1 MDNLNSF
8 HLYFICRWTWFKH
21 IIKHNMNV
29 SEGEHNIGVTSSS
42 SGWSFKSAT
51 PETSPL
57 DVVRCAMLKALY
69 TQKLCQ
75 FTGNKPCVH
84 FYVRIA
90 RWELQ
95 PLEVSKDKM
104 FTDELFRHY
113 VLVKLM
119 YDTVYTCIY
128 LCVCVCGDQL
138 GVKALTVEDLLQAQK
153 EISAHNR
160 QLKEQTKQLERDM
173 ALLRDHSLLLVRL
186 QGYVVL

>member
-1 MDNLNSF
+1 
-8 HLYFICRWTWFKH
+8 
-21 IIKHNMNV
+21 
-29 SEGEHNIGVTSSS
+29 
-42 SGWSFKSAT
+42 
-51 PETSPL
+51 
-57 DVVRCAMLKALY
+57 
-69 TQKLCQ
+69 
-75 FTGNKPCVH
+75 
-84 FYVRIA
+84 
-90 RWELQ
+90 
-95 PLEVSKDKM
+95 M

-119 YDTVYTCIY
+119 YDTVYICAY
-128 LCVCVCGDQL
+128 LCVCGDQL